1 MAYMRFWPS
10 GLGIWSQKILNP
22 LKMRKL
28 KSMAYMRFWPSGHGI
43 WALLGKN
50 ILAYNYLVYMRF
62 RSSGPSLLL
71 YEVIIPHILC
81 ICEVLILLALYL
93 WGLLPQ
99 GHHLGHLRTSLS
111 GPSIHWSIHRCI
123 LWANI
128 SVVKRICI
136 PRPSSYLFLCHLY
149 IGGVHHPVLMWS
161 FHPHGLE
168 SSVLTPAGEIL
179 NLTLPSRSFGFEPS
193 GRTPE
198 GRFEALY
205 VFFFFFF

>member
-1 MAYMRFWPS
+1 
-10 GLGIWSQKILNP
+10 
-22 LKMRKL
+22 
-28 KSMAYMRFWPSGHGI
+28 
-43 WALLGKN
+43 
-50 ILAYNYLVYMRF
+50 MRF

-71 YEVIIPHILC
+71 YKVSIPHILC

-149 IGGVHHPVLMWS
+149 IGGVRHPVLMWS
-161 FHPHGLE
+161 SPSHGSV
-168 SSVLTPAGEIL
+168 SSALTPAGEIL
-179 NLTLPSRSFGFEPS
+179 NRTLPSRSLGSEPC
-193 GRTPE
+193 GRRPE
-198 GRFEALY
+198 ARFEASC
-205 VFFFFFF
+205 VFFFFFFSGLYEVLILWA